1 MGMSDI
7 TLSPAARL
15 TLTAL
20 TSMQSQIGVVQ
31 NRLASGKRVNQP
43 IDNPTSYFLAAGL
56 AGRASAI
63 GALTTGITSAQGAV
77 TAANNGIAAIKTL
90 LASAQAVANQ
100 ALQTPEVLTTVTGT
114 NGTAFTAGSTI
125 ASNSGSSTRLKTGD
139 TVTVSDGTT
148 TATYTAANNDTIQTL
163 LNAVNNTANLNVTAA
178 LNASG
183 QLQFTATSNVNI
195 TIGGTLSGA
204 GGGTLNGILGLNAG
218 ITNYTPNTV
227 RSQLA
232 TQFDSLLAQID
243 QTALDAG
250 FDGVNLLA
258 GSSSSVILNET
269 GTANLTIT
277 GALATSGGLGV
288 AGAGNGFQ
296 LSSDINSA
304 LTSVTNA
311 LTSLQSMSVTINST
325 ASIMQTRADFNQAM
339 IDTLNTGADALTAN
353 DPAADGAALLAL
365 QTRQQI
371 AAASLSLTAGGDSS
385 ALRLFGLSGSDN
397 SALGLFG
404 F

>member
-1 MGMSDI
+1 M
-7 TLSPAARL
+7 
-15 TLTAL
+15 
-20 TSMQSQIGVVQ
+20 
-31 NRLASGKRVNQP
+31 
-43 IDNPTSYFLAAGL
+43 
-56 AGRASAI
+56 
-63 GALTTGITSAQGAV
+63 
-77 TAANNGIAAIKTL
+77 

-114 NGTAFTAGSTI
+114 NGAAFTAGSTI

-218 ITNYTPNTV
+218 ITNYTPNTA

-258 GSSSSVILNET
+258 GSSSSVTLNET

-288 AGAGNGFQ
+288 AAASNGFQ
-296 LSSDINSA
+296 LSSDINTA
-304 LTSVTNA
+304 LTNVTNA
-311 LTSLQSMSVTINST
+311 LTSLQSMSVSYQFDGVDHANPRRLQPGDDRHAEYRCGRVDGQRSGRRRRRPACPTNAAT
-325 ASIMQTRADFNQAM
+325 ARSRIAVS
-339 IDTLNTGADALTAN
+339 
-353 DPAADGAALLAL
+353 DGG
-365 QTRQQI
+365 R
-371 AAASLSLTAGGDSS
+371 
-385 ALRLFGLSGSDN
+385 
-397 SALGLFG
+397 
-404 F
+404 